1 MTKTTAAVV
10 LWLLVAMLG
19 CELENPEE
27 AEVDHLLVNI
37 YADAGVENAIIR
49 QHTIFPYHF
58 EQDSTELNKLGR
70 RDLGV
75 LTRRYLEYPGR
86 LNVRQGQ
93 APDDL
98 YAGRLETVM
107 RHLRQAGVAADRM
120 KVGDELAG
128 GDGMTSSEV
137 VLILAISQEETGLWE
152 SDSGFDE

>member
-1 MTKTTAAVV
+1 MGQAAGIAVV
-10 LWLLVAMLG
+10 ANLDRWRRVKRARQRH
-19 CELENPEE
+19 
-27 AEVDHLLVNI
+27 A
-37 YADAGVENAIIR
+37 VE
-49 QHTIFPYHF
+49 
-58 EQDSTELNKLGR
+58 
-70 RDLGV
+70 
-75 LTRRYLEYPGR
+75 